1 MVQPYNRQ
9 ILCLAFVG
17 GTRRVPL
24 FCGDYQ
30 VNENS
35 TSSGVSG
42 LPISGSFL
50 SRADKKAISSSVS
63 GC

>member
-1 MVQPYNRQ
+1 MFQPYNRQ

-35 TSSGVSG
+35 TSSGVS
-42 LPISGSFL
+42 FL